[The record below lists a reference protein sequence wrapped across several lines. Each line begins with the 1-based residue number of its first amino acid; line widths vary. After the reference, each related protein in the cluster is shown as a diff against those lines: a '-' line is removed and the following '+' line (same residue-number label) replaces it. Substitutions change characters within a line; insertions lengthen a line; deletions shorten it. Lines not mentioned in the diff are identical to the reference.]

1 MNSITLPDS
10 VGIIGVVLILLAY
23 GFLQLERID
32 PKSMLYSALNG
43 SGAVLILV
51 SLFYDFNLA
60 SFIIECA
67 WLIISLF
74 GIVKAFLSRKVV

>member
-1 MNSITLPDS
+1 MMNMTLPDM
-10 VGIIGVVLILLAY
+10 VGLIGVALILLAY

-32 PKSMLYSALNG
+32 PKSMLYSALNC
-43 SGAVLILV
+43 SGAILILV

>member
-10 VGIIGVVLILLAY
+10 VGIIGVALILLAY
-23 GFLQLERID
+23 GLLQLERID
-32 PKSMLYSALNG
+32 PKSMRYSALNG